1 MKYFFHVVSDS
12 NIYQG
17 DVERSSAAVE
27 DAKAHAAVIANEL
40 VQDTD
45 WGGCSLLVK
54 DDQRNG
60 INALD
65 DNGSGMNSHR
75 QPTER
80 LSLRLNS
87 RIKSLRL
94 GQIIAAHSVQH
105 LGAPFGP
112 RNAGLIEATPGQ
124 CKESRGLGIVYLII
138 HRNRIKS
145 YGP

>member
-1 MKYFFHVVSDS
+1 
-12 NIYQG
+12 
-17 DVERSSAAVE
+17 
-27 DAKAHAAVIANEL
+27 
-40 VQDTD
+40 
-45 WGGCSLLVK
+45 
-54 DDQRNG
+54 
-60 INALD
+60 
-65 DNGSGMNSHR
+65 MNSHR

-124 CKESRGLGIVYLII
+124 CKESHGLGIVYLII

-145 YGP
+145 YEP